1 MSKISI
7 QIASDLHCEYQR
19 DHGESLFASIK
30 PVGDVLVLAGDIIP
44 TRWEEDLRRIVA
56 DVADRWEHVIYV
68 SGNHE
73 MYGGHFKRSLDRL
86 YEVCGEYS
94 NVHFLDNTAVTIKNT
109 RFFGG
114 TGWFPNPIGNPIAM
128 SAREQLND
136 FYQIADLERYCYDS
150 HRQFEKG
157 ALTGNPDVIVSHHL
171 PDQRCVHA
179 KYAGNA
185 LNHFFVSD
193 FDVEAIDAK
202 LWIHG
207 HSHTANDL
215 MIGSTRVISNPFG
228 YARLEPDSMNAFRED
243 LVVEVSL

>member
-7 QIASDLHCEYQR
+7 QIASDLHCEFHR

-30 PVGDVLVLAGDIIP
+30 PVGDVLVLAGDVIP
-44 TRWEEDLRRIVA
+44 TKWYEDIKRIVA
-56 DVADRWEHVIYV
+56 DCADRWESVIYV

-73 MYGGHFKRSLDRL
+73 MYGNHFKHSMDVLA
-86 YEVCGEYS
+86 EVCGKHS
-94 NVHFLDNTAVTIKNT
+94 NVHFLDNEHVTLKGVK
-109 RFFGG
+109 FFGG
-114 TGWFPNPIGNPIAM
+114 TGWFSNPIGDPFAM
-128 SAREQLND
+128 ASRSQLND
-136 FYQIADLERYCYDS
+136 FYQIVDLERYCYDS

-157 ALTGNPDVIVSHHL
+157 ALTGGPDVIISHHL

-185 LNHFFVSD
+185 LNHYFVSD

-207 HSHTANDL
+207 HSHTASDI
-215 MIGSTRVISNPFG
+215 MIGKTRVISNPFG
-228 YARLEPDSMNAFRED
+228 YARLEPDSMMAFRED
-243 LVVEVSL
+243 LAVEVTL